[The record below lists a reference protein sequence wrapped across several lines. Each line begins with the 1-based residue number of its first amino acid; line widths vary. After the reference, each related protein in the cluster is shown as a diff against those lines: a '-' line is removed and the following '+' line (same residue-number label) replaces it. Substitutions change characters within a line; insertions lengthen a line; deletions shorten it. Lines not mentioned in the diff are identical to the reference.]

1 MAGTLLFRKS
11 TVPEWRRHQMS
22 EIVSETDDGPMAL
35 FVADPS
41 VAMKGAVVVI
51 QEAFGV
57 TTHIQSVCRS
67 LANAGWL
74 AVAPS
79 LFHRVERQVFAYDDL
94 TSVMPVMQTLTQE
107 GIDMDLDGVLAHLAG
122 RGVPLATTGLVG
134 FCMGGSVALY
144 VAATRS
150 LGAAVTFYG
159 GGIAQ
164 GRFGFPA
171 GLELGS
177 RIRTP
182 WLGLYGDLDQ
192 GIPFEDVEQ
201 LRTVAAARP
210 VPTEVV
216 RYANGQHGFNCDDR
230 PAVYDA
236 DIAADA
242 RARLLAWFDQHL
254 AG

>member
-1 MAGTLLFRKS
+1 MYGTLLFRNS
-11 TVPEWRRHQMS
+11 TVPEWRRHQMT
-22 EIVSETDDGPMAL
+22 ETVWETEDGPMTLYA
-35 FVADPS
+35 ADPS

-57 TTHIQSVCRS
+57 TSHIQSVCRS
-67 LANAGWL
+67 LADAGWL

-79 LFHRVERQVFAYDDL
+79 LFHRAERQVFAYDDL
-94 TSVMPVMQTLTQE
+94 TSVIPVMQTLSRD
-107 GIDMDLDGVLAHLAG
+107 GIDIDLDGVLAYLAG
-122 RGVPLATTGLVG
+122 RGVAPADTGLVG

-171 GLELGS
+171 GLDLGS
-177 RIRTP
+177 RIRMP

-192 GIPFEDVEQ
+192 GIPFDDVER
-201 LRTVAAARP
+201 LREVAATRP
-210 VPTEVV
+210 VATEVV

-236 DIAADA
+236 DIASDA
-242 RARLLAWFDQHL
+242 RARMLAWFDQHL
-254 AG
+254 EG